1 MTETQVKF
9 IELDKQK
16 EEHKKFFE
24 EYNRVASELFD
35 ELGEGGHFQD
45 DEGTVYLAEIPSGK
59 FVNFDHKG
67 IVRTRRSDE
76 KKGSL
81 SLTKAKELGYEV
93 K

>member
-1 MTETQVKF
+1 MTEVQARFV
-9 IELDKQK
+9 EMDKQK

-24 EYNRVASELFD
+24 EYNRVAGELFD
-35 ELGEGGHFQD
+35 EVGEGGHFQD

-59 FVNFDHKG
+59 FVNFEHKG
-67 IVRTRRSDE
+67 ILRTRRGDE

-81 SLTKAKELGYEV
+81 ALTKAKELGYEV